1 MQRMARLEKLTP
13 WLVAAAIL
21 APGMSAAQTPEQ
33 APAGTVLEEASAA
46 TSVWTFSTDSSNN
59 LVIQDLASFASAQGP
74 VVGQPIC
81 LRFATPC
88 PSDSARIRRKYSVR
102 GAGGRG
108 KEWRLDLGD
117 MVFPEGGMS
126 LPFQAGVTADT
137 GTVQAVSSPG
147 PWTIDLQRIP
157 AAELRAGE
165 GKKWK
170 VALRLEKADA
180 GGSCW
185 VEVGCPARAQ

>member
-1 MQRMARLEKLTP
+1 MARLEKLAP
-13 WLVAAAIL
+13 WLVAAAVMV
-21 APGMSAAQTPEQ
+21 PGASVAQTPEQ
-33 APAGTVLEEASAA
+33 APAGEVPAEAPAS
-46 TSVWTFSTDSSNN
+46 SNVWTFSVDSSNN
-59 LVIQDLASFASAQGP
+59 LVIQDLSSFASAQGP
-74 VVGQPIC
+74 AVGQAVC
-81 LRFATPC
+81 LQFASPC
-88 PSDSARIRRKYSVR
+88 PSDSARIRRKLSVR
-102 GAGGRG
+102 GASRG
-108 KEWRLDLGD
+108 KEWRLELGETI
-117 MVFPEGGMS
+117 FPEGGMA
-126 LPFQAGVTADT
+126 LPFQVGVTADT

-157 AAELRAGE
+157 AADLRAGE

>member
-1 MQRMARLEKLTP
+1 MQRMARLEKLAP
-13 WLVAAAIL
+13 WLVAAAVM
-21 APGMSAAQTPEQ
+21 APGISAAQTPEQ
-33 APAGTVLEEASAA
+33 APAGEAPAS
-46 TSVWTFSTDSSNN
+46 TNVWTFSVDTSNN
-59 LVIQDLASFASAQGP
+59 LVIQDLSSFASAQGT
-74 VVGQPIC
+74 VVGQPVC
-81 LRFATPC
+81 LQFTSPC
-88 PSDSARIRRKYSVR
+88 PTDSVRNRRKYSVR

-108 KEWRLDLGD
+108 TEWRLDLGD
-117 MVFPEGGMS
+117 TVFPEGGMS
-126 LPFQAGVTADT
+126 LPLQAGVTADK

-185 VEVGCPARAQ
+185 LEVQCPARAQ

>member
-1 MQRMARLEKLTP
+1 MASLEKLAP
-13 WLVAAAIL
+13 WLVAAAL
-21 APGMSAAQTPEQ
+21 MGPSVSVAQTPEQ
-33 APAGTVLEEASAA
+33 APAEGVPAS
-46 TSVWTFSTDSSNN
+46 TNVWTFSTDSSNN
-59 LVIQDLASFASAQGP
+59 LVIQDLSSFASAQG

-81 LRFATPC
+81 LQFATPC

-102 GAGGRG
+102 GKGGRG
-108 KEWRLDLGD
+108 TDWHLELGD
-117 MVFPEGGMS
+117 TVFPEGGMS

-165 GKKWK
+165 GKKWR

-185 VEVGCPARAQ
+185 VEVQCPARAQ

>member
-1 MQRMARLEKLTP
+1 MQHMARLEKLAP
-13 WLVAAAIL
+13 WLVAAAVM
-21 APGMSAAQTPEQ
+21 APGASVAQTPEQ
-33 APAGTVLEEASAA
+33 APAGEVPAEAPAS
-46 TSVWTFSTDSSNN
+46 SNVWTFSVDSSNN
-59 LVIQDLASFASAQGP
+59 LVIQDLSSFASAQGP
-74 VVGQPIC
+74 AVGQPVC
-81 LRFATPC
+81 LQFASPC
-88 PSDSARIRRKYSVR
+88 PSDSARIRRRYSVR
-102 GAGGRG
+102 GTGGRG

-117 MVFPEGGMS
+117 TVFPEGGMA
-126 LPFQAGVTADT
+126 LPFQAGVTAET

-157 AAELRAGE
+157 AADLRAGE